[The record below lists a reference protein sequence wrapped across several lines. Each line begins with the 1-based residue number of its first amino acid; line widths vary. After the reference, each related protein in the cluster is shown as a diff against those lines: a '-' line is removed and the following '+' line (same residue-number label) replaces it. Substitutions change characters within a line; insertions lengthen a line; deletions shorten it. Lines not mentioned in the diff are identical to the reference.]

1 MKNFNLTS
9 IILKFKVTPTNLFKR
24 LFSGLLFVF
33 LIHVA
38 ILDFFFETSKYF
50 ATFFAENCTS
60 FWNLQNDYFDQESS
74 ELLLSGKTFI
84 DL

>member
-1 MKNFNLTS
+1 MCLL
-9 IILKFKVTPTNLFKR
+9 ICFKKVIQR
-24 LFSGLLFVF
+24 LPFCFSYPCCN
-33 LIHVA
+33 IR
-38 ILDFFFETSKYF
+38 FFFETSKYF

-60 FWNLQNDYFDQESS
+60 INNDYFDQESS